1 MIPNLEAVQCIY
13 QVSNKFQA
21 LPAIEQSFTDNL
33 FCDML
38 QESKVP
44 TIQAS
49 LRSKKIMMFPLYYIP
64 DKHFLLAI
72 VQPDIPYIHF
82 LDTRHGFNQ
91 EQFFLQL
98 FPLFLSSYLDQ
109 GVEWEYIWVHRHKD
123 VQETTD
129 SAIFVCVYMYL
140 VMELN
145 QRKYI
150 LDNILKVI
158 LPINQS
164 TLIEN
169 KIRSNIALSLLQ
181 KIFDISRC
189 YLLPVI
195 FHIHR

>member
-1 MIPNLEAVQCIY
+1 MISSLEAVQCIY

-21 LPAIEQSFTDNL
+21 LPAIEQSFTEDL

-72 VQPDIPYIHF
+72 VRPDIPHIHF
-82 LDTRHGFNQ
+82 LDTRYDKNR
-91 EQFFLQL
+91 EQFSLQL
-98 FPLFLSSYLDQ
+98 FPLFMSAYLNQ
-109 GVEWEYIWVHRHKD
+109 EIEWQYIWVHGHKD

-145 QRKYI
+145 
-150 LDNILKVI
+150 
-158 LPINQS
+158 
-164 TLIEN
+164 
-169 KIRSNIALSLLQ
+169 
-181 KIFDISRC
+181 
-189 YLLPVI
+189 
-195 FHIHR
+195 